1 MKKSLI
7 ALAALAAT
15 GAFAQSS
22 VTMYGVVDLGVTNAS
37 GSVNSITKI
46 TSGNINS
53 SRLGFKGTE
62 DLGNGLKTTF
72 VFEGDVQPQTGT
84 GSVSGAPAANSSANN
99 TSVVG
104 TTGGFTFNR
113 QATVGVTGGFGE
125 VRLGRDYTPTFYID
139 AAYDPFGVNGVGTN
153 AIFGN
158 ANATS
163 INHLRASNSVSYFLP
178 GNLGGFSGQ
187 VMVATNNAAS
197 NATNPNDGKYTGGNV
212 GYANGPV
219 SVHVG
224 TATYKLVAAGD
235 VKTDSIGASY
245 DLGMVKLSAELS
257 ADKFGAAALNQKNAG
272 SLIGLTAPLG
282 NGALRASYVSRKITK
297 DGVTADNKFDQASI
311 GYVYNM
317 SPRTALYATYSSI
330 SNKGLSAVSV
340 GGTTT
345 AAGTSSSGTDL
356 GIRHSF

>member
-22 VTMYGVVDLGVTNAS
+22 VTMYGVADLGVTNAS

-62 DLGNGLKTTF
+62 DLGSGMSAKF

-84 GSVSGAPAANSSANN
+84 GSVSGAPAANASGNN
-99 TSVVG
+99 TTVVG
-104 TTGGFTFNR
+104 TSGGFTFNR
-113 QATVGVTGGFGE
+113 QATVAVAGGFGE
-125 VRLGRDYTPTFYID
+125 VRLGRDYSPTFYID
-139 AAYDPFGVNGVGTN
+139 AVYDPFGVNGVGTN

-158 ANATS
+158 GNGNS
-163 INHLRASNSVSYFLP
+163 INHLRVSNSVSYFLP

-187 VMVATNNAAS
+187 LMMGTNNAAS

-219 SVHVG
+219 SAHVG
-224 TATYKLVAAGD
+224 TSTYKLVAAGD
-235 VKTDSIGASY
+235 VTTTSFGASY
-245 DLGMVKLSAELS
+245 DLGMVKLSGELS
-257 ADKFGAAALNQKNAG
+257 SDKFGAAALNQKIDG
-272 SLIGLTAPLG
+272 SLIGLTAPMG
-282 NGALRASYVSRKITK
+282 SGVLRASYVSRKITK
-297 DGVTADNKFDQASI
+297 DGVTATNSFDQASI
-311 GYVYNM
+311 GYVYNL
-317 SPRTALYATYSSI
+317 SPRTALYATYSNI
-330 SNKGLSAVSV
+330 SNKGLSAVAV

-345 AAGTSSSGTDL
+345 AAGTSSSGTDI
-356 GIRHSF
+356 GVRHSF